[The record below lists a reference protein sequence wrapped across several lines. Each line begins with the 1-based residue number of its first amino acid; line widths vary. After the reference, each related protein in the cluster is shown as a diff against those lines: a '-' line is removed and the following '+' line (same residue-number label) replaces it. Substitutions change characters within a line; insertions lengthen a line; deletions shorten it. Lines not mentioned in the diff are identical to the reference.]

1 MIRSKLSCEYKYGM
15 LPAGYESG
23 EKLFT
28 GHVFSISSSPISVA
42 RRLRTLCRL
51 SLLSCALKQARS
63 GDKSTWQIYIA
74 FLRRVIKQVMV
85 HSLQILIPLGA
96 ISSSD
101 SLVNGL
107 SVTRSYLGSHVGE
120 QEGLV
125 AVLLTLPVVAG
136 RGEMTPVES
145 AVLEVGVLRGSPSLY
160 VGAELRSVSKGLAA
174 HKRSRGIVMNS
185 WTWCLNNTWRTR
197 LLIHD
202 VLQI

>member
-1 MIRSKLSCEYKYGM
+1 
-15 LPAGYESG
+15 
-23 EKLFT
+23 
-28 GHVFSISSSPISVA
+28 
-42 RRLRTLCRL
+42 
-51 SLLSCALKQARS
+51 
-63 GDKSTWQIYIA
+63 
-74 FLRRVIKQVMV
+74 MV

-101 SLVNGL
+101 SLVNRL
-107 SVTRSYLGSHVGE
+107 YVTRSYLGRHVGE

-145 AVLEVGVLRGSPSLY
+145 AVLEVGVLRGSPSIVYEY
-160 VGAELRSVSKGLAA
+160 VGPEFRSVSKGLAT
-174 HKRSRGIVMNS
+174 HKRSRGIVMNL

>member
-1 MIRSKLSCEYKYGM
+1 MDASTACCRQVMKV
-15 LPAGYESG
+15 G
-23 EKLFT
+23 ENCSPDMF
-28 GHVFSISSSPISVA
+28 FSIPSSPISIA

-51 SLLSCALKQARS
+51 SLLSCALLQARS
-63 GDKSTWQIYIA
+63 GNKCTCQIYIA

-107 SVTRSYLGSHVGE
+107 AVTRSYLGRHVGE

-145 AVLEVGVLRGSPSLY
+145 TVLEVGVLRGSPSLY
-160 VGAELRSVSKGLAA
+160 VGAELRSVSKGLAT
-174 HKRSRGIVMNS
+174 HKRSRGIVMNL
-185 WTWCLNNTWRTR
+185 WTCCLNNTLRTR